1 MISVE
6 EAQARILA
14 LKEPVETERVALA
27 EAAGRWA
34 AEDVVALRTQPARDL
49 SAMDGYAIRFA
60 DGAGPWT
67 IIGESAAGKQF
78 VGSVGTGQ
86 AVRVFTGAVV
96 PEGADTVIIQEN
108 VARDGDVITVSGD
121 APQKTGQNVRR
132 AGGDFVAGTI
142 VVPKGAP
149 LHARHVALAAM
160 AGHGDLAVRRKLRV
174 AIVSTGDE
182 LVPPGQ
188 PCAEDQIPS
197 SNGVMLATMLRGMPV
212 ELSEFPAVADDLA
225 SLTQLFRELSGHDI
239 IVTTG
244 GASVGDHDLI
254 APALKAAGGE
264 IVFWKIAMR
273 PGKPVIAGRLG
284 QAVALGLP
292 GNPVS
297 AFVTAMLYLQPLI
310 AKLSGAADPLPGRLT
325 AKTGVDLPAN
335 GPRTDHLRARLV
347 DGILTPVGVNDSA
360 MLAALSEANALI
372 IRDAD
377 VGFTPAHSEVSYYPL
392 HRSDVSG

>member
-60 DGAGPWT
+60 DAAGPWT
-67 IIGESAAGKQF
+67 VIGESAAGKQF
-78 VGSVGTGQ
+78 TDNVSAGE
-86 AVRVFTGAVV
+86 AVRIFTGAVV
-96 PEGADTVIIQEN
+96 PEGADTIIIQEN
-108 VARDGDVITVSGD
+108 VSREGDLVTLTD
-121 APQKTGQNVRR
+121 EAPKKAGQNVRY
-132 AGGDFVAGTI
+132 AGGDFAEGTV
-142 VVPKGAP
+142 VVPKGAE

-160 AGHGDLAVRRKLRV
+160 AGHGELTVHRKLKV
-174 AIVSTGDE
+174 ALVSTGNE
-182 LVPPGQ
+182 LVAPGAR
-188 PCAEDQIPS
+188 CAEDQIPA
-197 SNGVMLATMLRGMPV
+197 SNGVMLAAMLRGLPV
-212 ELSEFPAVADDLA
+212 ELSEFPAVEDNLEV
-225 SLTQLFRELSGHDI
+225 LTQQFRALADHDI

-254 APALKAAGGE
+254 VPALKAAGGE

-284 QAVALGLP
+284 AAVTLGLP

-297 AFVTAMLYLQPLI
+297 AFVTAMLYLRPLI
-310 AKLSGAADPLPGRLT
+310 AHLCGAADPLPQRLT
-325 AKTGVDLPAN
+325 APTGVDLAAN
-335 GPRTDHLRARLV
+335 GPRTDHLRAKLV
-347 DGILTPVGVNDSA
+347 DGMLVPVGVNDSA

-372 IRDAD
+372 IRPANT
-377 VGFTPAHSEVSYYPL
+377 GFTAAGERVDYYPL
-392 HRSDVSG
+392 QI